1 MSEFLSPPVAL
12 AVAAHPD
19 DIEFC
24 FAGTLLLLKDAG
36 CEIHMWNLARGDC
49 GSRTTDAAETARI
62 RLEEAR
68 ASAGLAG
75 ATSHDPL
82 FDDLSIFYDKASLAR
97 VSSILRTIH
106 PQIILT
112 HSPADYMEDH
122 QNVCRLV
129 VTAAFSRGMP
139 NHACEPPAKPCDDP
153 VRVYHAAPHG
163 HHDGLGAPFAPD
175 FLIDIQTAAERKRR
189 MLACHRS
196 QARWLED
203 SQGMGSYLD
212 EMEAMDRSMAGHG
225 RGLQRAEGW
234 RRHAHL
240 GFCPPEFDPI
250 ASLLPTHLH
259 SPTKHPS

>member
-1 MSEFLSPPVAL
+1 MSELPPPPVAL

-36 CEIHMWNLARGDC
+36 CSIHMWNLARGDC
-49 GSRTTDAAETARI
+49 GSMSTDAAETARL

-75 ATSHDPL
+75 AASHDPL
-82 FDDLSIFYDKASLAR
+82 FDDLSIFYDKPSLAR
-97 VSSILRTIH
+97 VSSVLRTIR
-106 PQIILT
+106 PQVILT
-112 HSPADYMEDH
+112 HSPSDYMEDH

-139 NHACEPPAKPCDDP
+139 NHACEPQAKPYDLP

-163 HHDGLGAPFAPD
+163 HRDGLGVPFAPD

-212 EMEAMDRSMAGHG
+212 EMEAMDRAMAGLG
-225 RGLQRAEGW
+225 INLRRAEGW

-240 GFCPPEFDPI
+240 GFCPPDFDPV
-250 ASLLPTHLH
+250 ASILAQHIQ
-259 SPTKHPS
+259 SPAKLSS